1 MGIIIAVI
9 LLAVWIYLVYVTLIK
24 KTDLFHDQMEPEL
37 AERRLRRLKKFLLVA
52 GISVAAVIPTT
63 LYAAIVDT
71 VSLGHGSD
79 PVRGWAPALEDPRNA
94 ICWPTCKCSIMREL
108 KKQ

>member
-52 GISVAAVIPTT
+52 GISLAASLTSVLYAVIADPSEES
-63 LYAAIVDT
+63 AAGGVVFFILVF
-71 VSLGHGSD
+71 
-79 PVRGWAPALEDPRNA
+79 
-94 ICWPTCKCSIMREL
+94 CSVMILIGTIGGLVIFLNGRRVTG
-108 KKQ
+108 